1 MEGAG
6 RPPDVQ
12 PPQLQQNIAGQ
23 GHKVMGG
30 NIIHGDVVY
39 NVYPDPLQGVP
50 QNIEKAMSYKGK
62 TKWNEIQSTQPSL
75 SLVFRPY
82 RV

>member
-1 MEGAG
+1 MERAG

-39 NVYPDPLQGVP
+39 NIQPDPPAVP
-50 QNIEKAMSYKGK
+50 QKQEKAMSHKGK
-62 TKWNEIQSTQPSL
+62 TTWNNGKWDPAI
-75 SLVFRPY
+75 
-82 RV
+82 